1 MATRAFLFQNP
12 SNEQNTILVLGND
25 KKGMTDMSG
34 VVNCIRLHI
43 HAEPDLNSEI
53 VCKVRYLTE
62 VEIDLEKSAE
72 GFYKICTAIGAEG
85 FCQKDL
91 ITIK

>member
-1 MATRAFLFQNP
+1 MKT
-12 SNEQNTILVLGND
+12 EEMLVGIA
-25 KKGMTDMSG
+25 
-34 VVNCIRLHI
+34 NCLRLHI
-43 HAEPDLNSEI
+43 YSEPDFNSEI

-62 VEIDLEKSAE
+62 LMIDPVGSTKD
-72 GFYKICTAIGAEG
+72 FYKIYTAIGAEG